1 MRKLPPHTHIYR
13 NYICPYRNEIPIY
26 QNCILIQTTPSNHI
40 HILIGTLSLPI
51 SLSKRYNPFRNV
63 RCGSTYTHVEA
74 SGGYGGS
81 GTSGMLNHLSK
92 KHIPEHAAIMR
103 ANALA
108 SKKNNP
114 DGERLAQKAFCP
126 PPGVTG
132 HPTPRHFNTHSN

>member
-1 MRKLPPHTHIYR
+1 MSSY
-13 NYICPYRNEIPIY
+13 
-26 QNCILIQTTPSNHI
+26 
-40 HILIGTLSLPI
+40 
-51 SLSKRYNPFRNV
+51 RNV

-92 KHIPEHAAIMR
+92 KHIPEHTAIMK

-114 DGERLAQKAFCP
+114 DGERVVQEASP
-126 PPGVTG
+126 PLRRVNESSSPST
-132 HPTPRHFNTHSN
+132 FIY